1 MCSFYFLMTSLGES
15 GLAAKTN
22 RVIHNYCAVDKLVGN
37 LIMDADLSRREMIF
51 CVMKV
56 SF

>member
-1 MCSFYFLMTSLGES
+1 MTSLGES
-15 GLAAKTN
+15 GLAVKTN
-22 RVIHNYCAVDKLVGN
+22 RVIHNYCPVDKLVGN
-37 LIMDADLSRREMIF
+37 LIMDADLSRREMII